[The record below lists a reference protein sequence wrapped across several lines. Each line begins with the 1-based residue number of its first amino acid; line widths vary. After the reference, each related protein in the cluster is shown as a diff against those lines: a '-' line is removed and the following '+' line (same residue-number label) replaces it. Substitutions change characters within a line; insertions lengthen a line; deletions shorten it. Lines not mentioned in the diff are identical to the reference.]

1 MYLTRNLQYS
11 LAELE
16 RAGVDVTKR
25 SVLYALFGV
34 NLFHRV
40 FAPLDSSGR
49 MRMLTKHL
57 CDTFVR

>member
-1 MYLTRNLQYS
+1 MYLTLDLQYT

-25 SVLYALFGV
+25 GVLYALFGV
-34 NLFHRV
+34 PIFHRV
-40 FAPLDSSGR
+40 FAALDSTGR

-57 CDTFVR
+57 CDN